1 MLIKRPIE
9 LKVTSLSIK
18 VHTSLALLCKQIAG
32 KKATVRLLSYK
43 LRVFF
48 QNSFLILSPLYDAP
62 NSAVESTFVTCNAS
76 NLPENF

>member
-1 MLIKRPIE
+1 MHMLIKRPIE

-48 QNSFLILSPLYDAP
+48 QNSFLIYDAP